1 MTDVAGRSGELCMSV
16 MDALEQKKPWMLSSL
31 AQKFGVSERDVAAVL
46 PEDRCAFTSGAHFIS
61 VWEGL
66 KAWERATFIMQLE
79 GHVMEVKGRIPA
91 GTPGRGY
98 YNLAGQEA
106 LSGHIR
112 ADAVAEIAFLSM
124 PFMGLESHSVQF
136 FNNRG
141 DVVFSVYAGRE
152 NHNILPSVRA
162 SFFRLRREMTGR

>member
-66 KAWERATFIMQLE
+66 KAWERATFIMQHE

-91 GTPGRGY
+91 GTPERGY

-136 FNNRG
+136 STTGEMWCFPCM
-141 DVVFSVYAGRE
+141 RE
-152 NHNILPSVRA
+152 GKTTT
-162 SFFRLRREMTGR
+162 FFRRSELRFSAFAGK